1 MRAEHLAVDPAG
13 DTHTVDLTE
22 SLGGVSFV
30 YLTCDTGERIV
41 IEERGDDRS
50 VEGARVGVT
59 IDKSRLYL
67 FDAQTETR
75 IRTG

>member
-1 MRAEHLAVDPAG
+1 
-13 DTHTVDLTE
+13 
-22 SLGGVSFV
+22 VSFV
-30 YLTCDTGERIV
+30 YLTSDTGERIV

-75 IRTG
+75 IRNG